1 MAVHELSPDEIGRII
16 PSTTQ
21 DLVAGTQEILQWHG
35 LPAKLE
41 FANTT
46 ETPRRDHTDTLLRHF
61 EATNTGVM
69 NIYNVDVSLLGA
81 VKAKGRHVV
90 NMAKFMISPT
100 DVELDP
106 NAFTYVARDIV
117 GMRSPDAWLLT
128 SHNILMDLGRSVSNL
143 ARASAGLDVVESEYW
158 IVTNN
163 ISIARPGGAS

>member
-1 MAVHELSPDEIGRII
+1 MAVHELSPDEIGQII

-21 DLVAGTQEILQWHG
+21 DLVAGTQEILRWHG

-41 FANTT
+41 FANTI

-69 NIYNVDVSLLGA
+69 NVYNVDVSLLGA

-106 NAFTYVARDIV
+106 EAFTYLARDIAV
-117 GMRSPDAWLLT
+117 RSPDAWLLT
-128 SHNILMDLGRSVSNL
+128 SHNILMDLGRSVGNL
-143 ARASAGLDVVESEYW
+143 ARARAGLDVVENEYW

-163 ISIARPGGAS
+163 VSIARPGEVS